1 MATFRV
7 GVGSFNI
14 NDGAVGVGTE
24 GSGHGNLKVE
34 GTLKSNDIDVLGV
47 STFTR
52 YSGFYADEININNRD
67 FTLTGEVQTVGDVV
81 IETDSSITVGMG
93 STACV
98 ASAETLDV
106 KHHFSFPSGNTLQRN
121 EISGY
126 NEGTIRFNSDL
137 ETLEFFDG
145 SEWRQFTCRRDF
157 ANSPTTM
164 GRGIFAGGNE
174 PAPTGTTDEI
184 VFLQVSTGGR
194 TQDFGSLVEPLY
206 GGAAAS
212 SSTRGLVMGGWN
224 DPTNRFNVNYIT
236 LASQGNATDFGSD
249 NSGGWGSQGASDS
262 VRALSAG
269 GGYPSATTDIDM
281 FFFSTVGSHI
291 DYADITA
298 GRNRGTRGM
307 CNPVRAVFTGTYGPD
322 STKMDTKLIAN
333 SANTT
338 DFGDMYFGL
347 RGHSCC
353 SDTTRG
359 IAGGSNNS
367 PIASPGY
374 GGSHSLEFITISS
387 TGTSQ
392 YFGDLYKRE
401 IGFRGAAQNMT
412 RGLWAG
418 GAPATIDNGVDA
430 IIIQTT
436 GNAVE
441 FGDLSSGATNQQHG
455 LNDSHGGVGG
465 Y

>member
-14 NDGAVGVGTE
+14 NDGAVGIGTE

-34 GTLKSNDIDVLGV
+34 GTLKSNDIDVIGV

-52 YSGFYADEININNRD
+52 YSGFSADEVNINNRD

-145 SEWRQFTCRRDF
+145 SEWRQFTCRRDI
-157 ANSPTTM
+157 ANSPTSM

-174 PAPTGTTDEI
+174 PAPTGVTDEI

-194 TQDFGSLVEPLY
+194 TQDFGNLNEALY

-212 SSTRGLVMGGWN
+212 SSTRGLVMGGWR
-224 DPTNRFNVNYIT
+224 DPSNRFNVNYIT
-236 LASQGNATDFGSD
+236 LASQGNAIDFGSD

-322 STKMDTKLIAN
+322 STKMDTKLIATTG
-333 SANTT
+333 NTT
-338 DFGDMYFGL
+338 DFGDMYFNL
-347 RGHSCC
+347 RAHSCC

-359 IAGGSNNS
+359 VAGGGNHS

-374 GGSHSLEFITISS
+374 LGSHSLEFITISS

-392 YFGDLYKRE
+392 YFGDLFKRE
-401 IGFRGAAQNMT
+401 IAYRGAAQNMT

-418 GAPATIDNGVDA
+418 GAPSSVDNGVDA

-436 GNAVE
+436 GNAVDW
-441 FGDLSSGATNQQHG
+441 GDLSSGATNQSMG

>member
-14 NDGAVGVGTE
+14 NDGAVGIGTE

-34 GTLKSNDIDVLGV
+34 GTLKSNDIDVIGV

-52 YSGFYADEININNRD
+52 YSGFSADEVNINNRD

-98 ASAETLDV
+98 ASVETLDV
-106 KHHFSFPSGNTLQRN
+106 KHHFSFPSGDTLQRN

-137 ETLEFFDG
+137 EALEFFDG
-145 SEWRQFTCRRDF
+145 SEWRQFTCRRDI

-174 PAPTGTTDEI
+174 PAPTGVTTEI
-184 VFLQVSTGGR
+184 VYVQVSTEGN
-194 TQDFGSLVEPLY
+194 TQTFGDLSTALY

-212 SSTRGLVMGGWN
+212 NSTRGLCMGGWSPSN
-224 DPTNRFNVNYIT
+224 QNLNVDYIT
-236 LASQGNATDFGSD
+236 LASQGNGIDFGSD

-262 VRALSAG
+262 IRALSAG

-281 FFFSTVGSHI
+281 FFFSTVGSHV

-298 GRNRGTRGM
+298 GRNRGNRGM
-307 CNPVRAVFTGTYGPD
+307 SSPIRGIFTGTYGPER
-322 STKMDTKLIAN
+322 TKYDTKLIA
-333 SANTT
+333 SSGNTT
-338 DFGDMYFGL
+338 EFGDLYNGL
-347 RGHSCC
+347 RAHQCC

-359 IAGGSNNS
+359 IAGASYNG
-367 PIASPGY
+367 PQTSPGY
-374 GGSHSLEFITISS
+374 GQAHSLEFVTFAS
-387 TGTSQ
+387 TGTAQ
-392 YFGDLYKRE
+392 YFGDLHIKK
-401 IGFRGAAQNMT
+401 ISFRGCTQNMT

-418 GAPATIDNGVDA
+418 GSPSTTNGIDA
-430 IIIQTT
+430 ITIQTT
-436 GNAVE
+436 GNATD
-441 FGDLSSGATNQQHG
+441 FGDITTGMTNQQYG
-455 LNDSHGGVGG
+455 LCDSHGGVGG